1 MTLRQYRPARHRQ
14 HRMNGLP
21 PRAYNEAVATDPYWK
36 ILREN
41 WPHIHRLYEMYA
53 DKRPVMLY
61 DIQERLVYA
70 HPYKEYRA
78 GLSER
83 SQVSLKEQYEHA
95 KANGMFVVFVRDN
108 KKKKLKS
115 YSVPIS

>member
-1 MTLRQYRPARHRQ
+1 MPA
-14 HRMNGLP
+14 
-21 PRAYNEAVATDPYWK
+21 RAYNEAVATDPYWK

-41 WPHIHRLYEMYA
+41 WPHIHRLYETYA

-70 HPYKEYRA
+70 YPYKSYRA

-95 KANGMFVVFVRDN
+95 NANGMFVVFVRDN

-115 YSVPIS
+115 YSAPIS